1 MFARFSTMFNN
12 GRTGRA
18 GGNPGGARGGG
29 HGSGDTSPS
38 PSPKKQCNRKSNSG
52 SGVDTEPQSCQ
63 VFYVVKNIYRILTVL
78 RFVVEIFINFL
89 SG

>member
-18 GGNPGGARGGG
+18 AGNPGGGGGRGGVN
-29 HGSGDTSPS
+29 GSGDTSPA

-52 SGVDTEPQSCQ
+52 SGFESEAQSCQ
-63 VFYVVKNIYRILTVL
+63 VENLYFILIRL
-78 RFVVEIFINFL
+78 MDMIFSDGN
-89 SG
+89 